1 MAIFKQLSGPP
12 DANSSRRMA
21 FIVAVYAFGAAG
33 LGLLINQW
41 VPGWMAIGGM
51 AGVGLFY
58 LTMGAMSFQSTP
70 SMDIHNGGLIETS
83 SHRLSSGSN
92 LNELSAEPVPMG
104 TEQQTSDTMANA

>member
-1 MAIFKQLSGPP
+1 MPIFKQMSGQP

-21 FIVAVYAFGAAG
+21 FIVAVCAFSAAG

-41 VPGWMAIGGM
+41 VPGWMAVGGM

-70 SMDIHNGGLIETS
+70 SMDVHNGGLTETS
-83 SHRLSSGSN
+83 SHRLSSDSN
-92 LNELSAEPVPMG
+92 LHELSAEPAPIG
-104 TEQQTSDTMANA
+104 TEHQTADTLAST